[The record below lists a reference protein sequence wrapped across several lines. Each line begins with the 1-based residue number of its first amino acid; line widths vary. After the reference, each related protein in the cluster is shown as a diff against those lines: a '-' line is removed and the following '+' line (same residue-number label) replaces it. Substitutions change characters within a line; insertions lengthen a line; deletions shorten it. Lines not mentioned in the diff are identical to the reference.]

1 MRHTVAAIADKCTR
15 MKTLALASALAAAT
29 LIAPARI
36 VPASAQDDAT
46 PYDGAIEY
54 GTIEYG
60 EVLPGAD
67 AADAYGV
74 PLAPGE
80 EIIGIFAAPSVI
92 QIPVDSDVIYQTMP
106 YTPPEAE
113 IDRVTG
119 LPRNTAGWTG
129 DSQGPAA
136 IGCFPEGVCA
146 DLN

>member
-1 MRHTVAAIADKCTR
+1 
-15 MKTLALASALAAAT
+15 MKTLILTSALAVAAH
-29 LIAPARI
+29 I
-36 VPASAQDDAT
+36 VPASAQDNAT

-60 EVLPGAD
+60 EALPGA
-67 AADAYGV
+67 ADTYGV

-92 QIPVDSDVIYQTMP
+92 QTPVESEIIYQTTP

-129 DSQGPAA
+129 DSQRPAA

-146 DLN
+146 NLNR